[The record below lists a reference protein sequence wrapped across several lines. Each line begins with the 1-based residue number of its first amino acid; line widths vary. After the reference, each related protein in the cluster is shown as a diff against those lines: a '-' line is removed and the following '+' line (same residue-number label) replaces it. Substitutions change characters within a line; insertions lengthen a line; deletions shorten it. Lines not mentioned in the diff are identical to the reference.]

1 METRLNEKFTEKFDA
16 LQKQLSYHSDK
27 LSKHEITSNEKL
39 NAIRGECLW
48 RIKDAEELLKSR
60 VSLPTVESM
69 LSGIKETIADLM
81 RSSSTLHEEKIRAEF
96 HHLSEL
102 IHANELLSVQRNND
116 CKVMVAQ

>member
-1 METRLNEKFTEKFDA
+1 MEARLNDKFTEKIDS

-27 LSKHEITSNEKL
+27 LSKHETSSNEKL

-69 LSGIKETIADLM
+69 VSGIKETIADLM
-81 RSSSTLHEEKIRAEF
+81 SSSSTLQEEKLRAEI
-96 HHLSEL
+96 HHLTEL
-102 IHANELLSVQRNND
+102 ISANELLSV
-116 CKVMVAQ
+116 